1 MIVAKQVADLITFL
15 RLGIGVFLVYL
26 GITQGQAALP
36 LVVWLMLADWFGDFL
51 DGNLARRSSRQY
63 RSWIGNHDLQV
74 DMSVATGLLL
84 YFIAAHILPAWWGWF
99 YLILWGALFLWLGIP
114 SSLGMLYQTPIYGYI
129 LWLALTQLSPLGWWM
144 VAYLVAIILITWPKF
159 PKQVVPGF
167 LYGFREVRL
176 PKAKKSDRDRWL

>member
-1 MIVAKQVADLITFL
+1 MIVAKQVADLITFI
-15 RLGIGVFLVYL
+15 RLGIGIFLVYL

-36 LVVWLMLADWFGDFL
+36 LVVWLILADWFGDFM
-51 DGNLARRSSRQY
+51 DGKLARRSSRQY
-63 RSWIGNHDLQV
+63 RTWIGEHDLQV

-99 YLILWGALFLWLGIP
+99 YLILWVVLFLWLGIP
-114 SSLGMLYQTPIYGYI
+114 ASLGMLYQAPIYGYI

-144 VAYLVAIILITWPKF
+144 VGYLAAIILITWPKF
-159 PKQVVPGF
+159 PRQVVPGF

-176 PKAKKSDRDRWL
+176 PKAKNSERDR